1 MVVTRMLPHVRA
13 ILWAQ
18 FRILRNHLPRTNA
31 GTVLGWFLS
40 LLWYG
45 MYAALAA
52 AAAIFLPRVPLPVLQ
67 EELPLGL
74 LAIFFYWQIVPLFT
88 FSAGWSLQLNK
99 LQIYPISNSALF
111 GLETLLCLSTAP
123 EMILVLIGAAIGLV
137 RHPDI
142 PFVAPFLLLLYIP
155 FNLFLSLA
163 VREFIL
169 HSLVG
174 KRLRELFALLLIS
187 IGVVPQLVLHNQ
199 AARAFLKQS
208 LPAAKSRGTP
218 WREVAMLGSGQF
230 SLSALAIAFL
240 WIAGAYA
247 FARWRFEAAL
257 VPEES
262 FGGSA
267 SVLTLPAKRRREL
280 SLFQRALDLPG
291 RLFRDPIA
299 ALLEKELRSLVR
311 MPRFRVM
318 FGMACVFGVLIFIPM
333 SLGGPGSAFMGNNFL
348 PVVSVYGLLLLGD
361 VLLWNV
367 FGFDRQAAQLYFL
380 APVRFE
386 AVLRAKNLAAIT
398 FIVLQTMTVCIFV
411 AALPRGTTGLS
422 VVNALAAS
430 AVVGVFLL
438 AIGNL
443 MSVAIPKAM
452 NPAQTFRK
460 QSGGKMQLGFAATM
474 LGVLVLLGFAFAARW
489 ALESNW
495 ALLGVLAFEFAVGL
509 IVYRIATESAIA
521 RATREHERIL
531 DELSKG
537 VSPIG

>member
-1 MVVTRMLPHVRA
+1 MWPHVRA

-31 GTVLGWFLS
+31 GTVLGWLLS
-40 LLWYG
+40 VLWYG
-45 MYAALAA
+45 MYAALAV
-52 AAAIFLPRVPLPVLQ
+52 AAAILLPRVPLGVLQ
-67 EELPLGL
+67 EHLPLGL
-74 LAIFFYWQIVPLFT
+74 LAVFFYWQVVPLFT

-123 EMILVLIGAAIGLV
+123 EMILVLIGAAIGLL

-142 PFVAPFLLLLYIP
+142 PFIAPFLLLLYIP
-155 FNLFLSLA
+155 LNLFLSLA

-169 HSLVG
+169 HSLLG
-174 KRLRELFALLLIS
+174 KRLRELFAILLIS
-187 IGVVPQLVLHNQ
+187 LGVLPRLVLHNQ
-199 AARAFLKQS
+199 AARAFLKHS

-218 WREVAMLGSGQF
+218 WREVAMLGSGRL
-230 SLSALAIAFL
+230 SLSALAIALL
-240 WIAGAYA
+240 WIAGSYA
-247 FARWRFEAAL
+247 LARWRFTAAL
-257 VPEES
+257 VQEES
-262 FGGSA
+262 FGSGA
-267 SVLTLPAKRRREL
+267 SVLTVPVRRRSEL
-280 SLFQRALDLPG
+280 SRFQRALELLSG
-291 RLFRDPIA
+291 VFRDPVA

-318 FGMACVFGVLIFIPM
+318 FGMACIFGVLIFIPM
-333 SLGGPGSAFMGNNFL
+333 SLGGPGSGFMGNNFL

-361 VLLWNV
+361 VVLWNV

-386 AVLRAKNLAAIT
+386 SVLRAKNLAAII
-398 FIVLQTMTVCIFV
+398 FIVLQTMIVCIFV
-411 AALPRGTTGLS
+411 AVLPRGTTGLS

-443 MSVAIPKAM
+443 TSVSIPKAM

-474 LGVLVLLGFAFAARW
+474 LGVLLLLGFAFAARW
-489 ALESNW
+489 ALDTNW

-509 IVYRIATESAIA
+509 IVYRVATESAVA
-521 RATREHERIL
+521 RAMRERERIL

-537 VSPIG
+537 ASPIS